1 MMENE
6 LPTRPAPATGSET
19 IDAEH
24 GIQLGLV
31 EASLSALSSEAD
43 DASALVEQLFTWTE
57 AHFLYEQLLMRRA
70 AQPQY
75 EGHVQEHNRLLQ
87 QLQTIRDRARKTDF
101 AEAVVELR
109 AHEEDLIEHIRTW
122 DMSIE

>member
-57 AHFLYEQLLMRRA
+57 AQVREY
-70 AQPQY
+70 
-75 EGHVQEHNRLLQ
+75 LQ
-87 QLQTIRDRARKTDF
+87 NGSLTVSGT
-101 AEAVVELR
+101 
-109 AHEEDLIEHIRTW
+109 
-122 DMSIE
+122 